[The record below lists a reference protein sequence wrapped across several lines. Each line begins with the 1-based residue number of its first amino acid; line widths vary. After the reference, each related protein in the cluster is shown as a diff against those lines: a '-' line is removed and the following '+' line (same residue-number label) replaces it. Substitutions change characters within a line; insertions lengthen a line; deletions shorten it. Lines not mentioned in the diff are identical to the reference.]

1 MGVLLVVFA
10 GALIVLF
17 AGLFARRSVLQII
30 SIIAALGGLALAFYT
45 MDRPDFDLR
54 HMLLFDHYA
63 MTFSALMCLSTF
75 LIFMVSGYGFRRL
88 GETLGDNY
96 GLILF
101 SLCGG
106 LCMVSFQ
113 NMVML
118 FLGIEILSIP
128 LYVLAGSR
136 RDDLA
141 SNEASLKYF
150 LMGAFATGILLLG
163 MALLYGATGT
173 FDIVA
178 MGEKLTSTGLNGYG
192 YLGFMLLTIGLCFK
206 ISAAPF
212 HFWSPDVYQ
221 GSPTMITAFMA
232 SVVKIAAFGALLRL
246 FSISFVGVASEWMTL
261 IGAIACL
268 TMTVG
273 NLGALMQDNFKRLL
287 AYSSISHA
295 GYLLLGVVSLEYG
308 SVSSVLYYLTAYSIS
323 TIIAFTIFMLVSEQ
337 KASEKVSVF
346 NGLGK
351 KKPFIAFTMTIALL
365 SMAGIPPLAGFFGK
379 YFLFTKAMEANPLL
393 VIVAIINSA
402 ISIAYYF
409 KPITAMYFTS
419 EVEVDNEV
427 MLPGLIKASLVVSI
441 CLLVIIVIFPGWV
454 QGLLG

>member
-1 MGVLLVVFA
+1 MGVLIVIFA
-10 GALIVLF
+10 GALIILF
-17 AGLFARRSVLQII
+17 AGLFAGRKALQII
-30 SIIAALGGLALAFYT
+30 SLLVALAGCALAFFALESPAYN
-45 MDRPDFDLR
+45 LR
-54 HMLLFDHYA
+54 NMLIFDHYA
-63 MTFSALMCLSTF
+63 MSFSALMCFSTF
-75 LIFMVSGYGFRRL
+75 LIFMVSGYGFRQL

-136 RDDLA
+136 REDLGG
-141 SNEASLKYF
+141 NEASLKYF

-173 FDIVA
+173 FDIVT
-178 MGEKLTSTGLNGYG
+178 MGEKLTVTGLTGYG
-192 YLGFMLLTIGLCFK
+192 YLGFMLLTVGLCFK

-246 FSISFVGVASEWMTL
+246 FSISFVGVAPEWMTM

-295 GYLLLGVVSLEYG
+295 GYLLMGVVSLQYG
-308 SVSSVLYYLTAYSIS
+308 SISSMLYYLTAYSIAS
-323 TIIAFTIFMLVSEQ
+323 IIAFTIFMLVSEQ

-351 KKPFIAFTMTIALL
+351 RKPLLAFAMTISLL

-379 YFLFTKAMEANPLL
+379 YFLFTTTLEANPVL

-409 KPITAMYFTS
+409 KPIAAMYFTA
-419 EVEVDNEV
+419 EEDVDNEV
-427 MLPGLIKASLVVSI
+427 ALPGMIKASLVVSM
-441 CLLVIIVIFPGWV
+441 CVLFIIVIFPGWL
-454 QGLLG
+454 QGLIG

>member
-1 MGVLLVVFA
+1 MGVLLVIFA

-17 AGLFARRSVLQII
+17 AGLFASRKTLQAI
-30 SIIAALGGLALAFYT
+30 SLVVALAGCALAFFA
-45 MDRPDFDLR
+45 MDSPDYNLR
-54 HMLLFDHYA
+54 NMLIFDHYA
-63 MTFSALMCLSTF
+63 MSFSALMCLSTF

-88 GETLGDNY
+88 AETLGDNY

-136 RDDLA
+136 REDLGG
-141 SNEASLKYF
+141 NEASLKYF

-173 FDIVA
+173 FDIVT
-178 MGEKLTSTGLNGYG
+178 MGERLTASGLSGYG
-192 YLGFMLLTIGLCFK
+192 YLGFMLLTVGLCFK

-246 FSISFVGVASEWMTL
+246 FSISFVGVAPDWMTM

-295 GYLLLGVVSLEYG
+295 GYLLMGVVSLQYG
-308 SVSSVLYYLTAYSIS
+308 SVSSMLYYLTAYSIAS
-323 TIIAFTIFMLVSEQ
+323 IIAFTIFMLVSEQ

-346 NGLGK
+346 NGLAK
-351 KKPFIAFTMTIALL
+351 RKPLLAFAMTISLL

-379 YFLFTKAMEANPLL
+379 YFLFTTTLEANPTI

-409 KPITAMYFTS
+409 KPITAMYFTA
-419 EVEVDNEV
+419 EEDVDNEV
-427 MLPGLIKASLVVSI
+427 VLPGIIKASLLVSM
-441 CLLVIIVIFPGWV
+441 CLLFIIVIFPGWL
-454 QGLLG
+454 QSLIG

>member
-1 MGVLLVVFA
+1 MGVLLVIFT
-10 GALIVLF
+10 GALVVLF
-17 AGLFARRSVLQII
+17 SGLFAKREVLQGIGII
-30 SIIAALGGLALAFYT
+30 TALAGVGLAFYA
-45 MDRPDFDLR
+45 MGQPDYDLR
-54 HMLLFDHYA
+54 SMLIFDHYA

-75 LIFMVSGYGFRRL
+75 LIFLVSGYGFRRL

-128 LYVLAGSR
+128 LYVLAGSK

-150 LMGAFATGILLLG
+150 LMGAFATGILLMG

-173 FDIVA
+173 FNVVE
-178 MGEKLTSTGLNGYG
+178 MGQKLTSGGLNGYG

-246 FSISFVGVASEWMTL
+246 FSISFTGVANEWTTML
-261 IGAIACL
+261 GAIACL

-273 NLGALMQDNFKRLL
+273 NFGALMQDNFKRML
-287 AYSSISHA
+287 AYSSVSHA
-295 GYLLLGVVSLEYG
+295 GYLLLGVVSLQYD
-308 SVSSVLYYLTAYSIS
+308 SVSSVLYYLTAYSVA

-346 NGLGK
+346 NGLAK
-351 KKPFIAFTMTIALL
+351 RKPVLAFAMTISLL

-379 YFLFTKAMEANPLL
+379 YFLFTKAMEANSIL
-393 VIVAIINSA
+393 VIFAIINSA
-402 ISIAYYF
+402 VSIAYYF
-409 KPITAMYFTS
+409 KPIVAMYFTK
-419 EVEVDNEV
+419 EEEVDNEV
-427 MLPGLIKASLVVSI
+427 VLPGLIRTSILVSI
-441 CLLVIIVIFPGWV
+441 CILIAIVIFPGWL
-454 QGLLG
+454 QGLVK